1 MKNERQVQNLDI
13 RSPSMTNESQGQSEV
28 VSRQDG
34 FRGGLKVRKD
44 IHYNSIK
51 LSNEEYDTNW
61 EITFMERQFY

>member
-1 MKNERQVQNLDI
+1 
-13 RSPSMTNESQGQSEV
+13 MTNESQGQSEV